1 MSLPKDASNNFT
13 KKKKYIHKRYDKKM
27 FKINKLLFLRKLLY
41 LRKIFTT
48 RQACLTNQWI
58 GKV

>member
-1 MSLPKDASNNFT
+1 MSLPKDVSNNFT
-13 KKKKYIHKRYDKKM
+13 KKKNIRKSYDKKM
-27 FKINKLLFLRKLLY
+27 FKISKLLFLRKLLY

>member
-1 MSLPKDASNNFT
+1 MSLPKGVSNNFT
-13 KKKKYIHKRYDKKM
+13 KKENIRKSYDKKM
-27 FKINKLLFLRKLLY
+27 FKVSKLLFLRKLLY
-41 LRKIFTT
+41 LLKIFTT